1 VYREHAEAGGLMAY
15 AVSLDDIF
23 RRAAGYIDRILN
35 GAKPAEMPF
44 QQPNEFELVLNRKT
58 ARALRLTIP
67 ESLLARADEV
77 IE

>member
-1 VYREHAEAGGLMAY
+1 MAY